1 MSSYL
6 NYAVRRLAL
15 TIPILWGV
23 FTVTFVLFFVVPGD
37 PARLIMG
44 QHRDAAMEEAMRK
57 QWGLDKPKHE
67 QYWNFLKR
75 VAVLDFGQSFTTKR
89 PVTDS
94 ILERLP
100 ATAILGLTSLTL
112 GTFLGVAAGLW
123 SAMRANKMVDNTI
136 RFLTFSVVS
145 IPFFLLAIFLQW
157 IFGQE
162 WRVLPVA
169 GYINGPW
176 GWWHFV
182 LPVFVM
188 TLGSFAG
195 FTRLTRTSI
204 LEVLTEDY
212 SRTAKAKGLPEV
224 VVIVRH
230 ALRNAMIP
238 LVTSL
243 SVSVAGALTGA
254 FFVEAVF
261 AWPGVGLLAVDAINN
276 RDFPVIMGTVMFG
289 ALLFVLADIVGD
301 LLTAYMDPRITLK

>member
-6 NYAVRRLAL
+6 NYAIRRLVL

-23 FTVTFVLFFVVPGD
+23 FTVTFILFFVVPGD
-37 PARLIMG
+37 PARLLMG
-44 QHRDAAMEEAMRK
+44 QHRDAAMEAAMRK
-57 QWGLDKPKHE
+57 QWGLDRPKHV
-67 QYWNFLKR
+67 QYWQFLTR
-75 VAVLDFGQSFTTKR
+75 VAVFDFGQSFTTKR
-89 PVTDS
+89 PVTKS

-112 GTFLGVAAGLW
+112 GAFFGVAAGLW
-123 SAMRANKMVDNTI
+123 SAMRANRAVDNTI
-136 RFLTFSVVS
+136 RFVTFSLVS
-145 IPFFLLAIFLQW
+145 IPFFLLAILLQW
-157 IFGQE
+157 VFGQE
-162 WRVLPVA
+162 FRWLPVA

-195 FTRLTRTSI
+195 MTRLTRTSI

-212 SRTAKAKGLPEV
+212 IRTAKAKGLPEV

-276 RDFPVIMGTVMFG
+276 RDFPTIMGTVMFG